1 MTRRKATLQ
10 RDPLAEQTGYEQ
22 EHQQDALR
30 YIAEMAGELASLA
43 GAERMP
49 MLTYFLNM
57 ARVEAEMGINDSVGP
72 ERETSQSK
80 SAARRRANA

>member
-1 MTRRKATLQ
+1 MVGRKTAQQSDALADQ
-10 RDPLAEQTGYEQ
+10 REYEQ
-22 EHQQDALR
+22 PRRQDALR

-57 ARVEAEMGINDSVGP
+57 ARVEAEMGVSDGA
-72 ERETSQSK
+72 
-80 SAARRRANA
+80 SAQHAVARAKPARRRTIG

>member
-1 MTRRKATLQ
+1 MVGRKAIQRGSALQ
-10 RDPLAEQTGYEQ
+10 DQADDAQPRQQ
-22 EHQQDALR
+22 EALR

-57 ARVEAEMGINDSVGP
+57 ARVEAEMGATGAVSASGTA
-72 ERETSQSK
+72 RSK
-80 SAARRRANA
+80 SPPRRRASV